1 MDEPILFLVISI
13 AIVLC
18 LVILNCLTDNETFM
32 NKIKGNGETLHGGY
46 HIPGKENELKNKQTM
61 DCGGKYKLTH
71 SEKYFVPKDE
81 ELQLKDIVERL
92 LGKINKDLNLHFKF
106 VEFDQITKQQFNDG
120 NKRYLLDTFIHEVHN
135 FYNRRLII
143 DIFINSKVIVNKI
156 TLANARKEQPIY
168 KLEDYDFNRKIESNL
183 NLKKND
189 KLLGKINSTLEFNL
203 LDYQPKEFKNKD
215 FKKWILPKDYLDYL
229 NKNNNEQINVWPCRE
244 QKNYWDENGV
254 HLTVDYSKICNG
266 VNSSYQETIKEPK
279 FQPNFKNINEES
291 ENNWLFGTYKMDGT
305 KAFMGGRGH
314 GVN

>member
-1 MDEPILFLVISI
+1 MDQPILFLVIAL
-13 AIVLC
+13 AILICVI
-18 LVILNCLTDNETFM
+18 ILNCLTDNETFM

-46 HIPGKENELKNKQTM
+46 YIPGKENELKDKQKM

-143 DIFINSKVIVNKI
+143 DIFVNSKVIVNKI
-156 TLANARKEQPIY
+156 TIANAREEKQIY
-168 KLEDYDFNRKIESNL
+168 KLEDYDFDRKIEGNL

-203 LDYQPKEFKNKD
+203 LNYQPKEFKNKD

-229 NKNNNEQINVWPCRE
+229 NKNNNEQTNVWPCRE

-266 VNSSYQETIKEPK
+266 VNSSYQESIKEPK